1 MRKKQQQHYM
11 RIELELET
19 SPQHH
24 TEGKH
29 LQAKLLPPLPPSPS
43 LFHCMYV
50 LYNVSVTYEAG
61 GSWKVGDEST
71 GEG

>member
-11 RIELELET
+11 QIELELET

-29 LQAKLLPPLPPSPS
+29 LQAKLLSPPLS
-43 LFHCMYV
+43 LSLPLSLHVC
-50 LYNVSVTYEAG
+50 LI
-61 GSWKVGDEST
+61 
-71 GEG
+71 